1 MRFEGYV
8 SLWMVS
14 NVAMLAVETLYHL
27 NSIKKGTRNI
37 LVTRGHAFIRFLTYL
52 IWTLVSALVWIVSV
66 PMPRM

>member
-27 NSIKKGTRNI
+27 GSIRKGTRSV
-37 LVTRGHAFIRFLTYL
+37 LVTRRHAFIRFLTYL
-52 IWTLVSALVWIVSV
+52 IWTLVSALIWIVSV
-66 PMPRM
+66 PMPKT